1 MEQIA
6 CVPIHVS
13 YFLCCTRKSKIN
25 AAFTLGA
32 KVRYSLGTNV
42 KHTHARIRVRFR
54 CPGTRHKRGH
64 RAPVCTRLC
73 NHCKAHVFFLKLRL
87 TRGKWSNYVHSYISG
102 THGVNSTP
110 LWAGTK
116 AMIPGQCG
124 QPLRNETE
132 RSHIT

>member
-1 MEQIA
+1 MGTGPLCAHGFIIIA
-6 CVPIHVS
+6 K
-13 YFLCCTRKSKIN
+13 L
-25 AAFTLGA
+25 
-32 KVRYSLGTNV
+32 
-42 KHTHARIRVRFR
+42 
-54 CPGTRHKRGH
+54 
-64 RAPVCTRLC
+64 
-73 NHCKAHVFFLKLRL
+73 FFFFFFFKLRL